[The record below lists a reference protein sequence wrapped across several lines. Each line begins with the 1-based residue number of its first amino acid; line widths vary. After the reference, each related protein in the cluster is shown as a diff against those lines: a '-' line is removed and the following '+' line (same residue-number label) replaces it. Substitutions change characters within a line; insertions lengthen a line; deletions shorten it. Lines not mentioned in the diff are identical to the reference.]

1 MLDAT
6 LTCKGSPLMYK
17 GLPSCY
23 EVRTP
28 KLVNN
33 NFIVKPEFTPFIGPF
48 GAIESQLNPQK
59 IGEDLAISTL
69 SYRRNFN
76 NGGVNDGYF
85 ITPHSS
91 PSG

>member
-48 GAIESQLNPQK
+48 GAIESQLNP
-59 IGEDLAISTL
+59 
-69 SYRRNFN
+69 
-76 NGGVNDGYF
+76 
-85 ITPHSS
+85 
-91 PSG
+91 